1 MDEIL
6 VFMLGALTGVYR
18 KEIYELAIKGL
29 TWLTTPTKKDGKN
42 DKV

>member
-1 MDEIL
+1 MDNTM
-6 VFMLGALTGVYR
+6 VFMIGALTGVYR

-29 TWLTTPTKKDGKN
+29 TWLTTPSKKVDKN